1 MTPSLVTLNQPPVTV
16 SQSPVALSQPPVTLS
31 LSKGGAS

>member
-1 MTPSLVTLNQPPVTV
+1 MTPSLVTLSQPPVILNQPPVI
-16 SQSPVALSQPPVTLS
+16 LS